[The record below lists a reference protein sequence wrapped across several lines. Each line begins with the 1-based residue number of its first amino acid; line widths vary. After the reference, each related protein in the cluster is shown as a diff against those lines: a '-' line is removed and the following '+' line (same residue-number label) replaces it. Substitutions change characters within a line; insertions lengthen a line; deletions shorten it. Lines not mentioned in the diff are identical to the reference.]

1 MTSWLR
7 STLRLI
13 RLLLVLAAVL
23 IPCGTA
29 TAYGPEAAS
38 PDLTGPSAS
47 AEPSRAGSRPAE
59 GRPRPGRPDGP
70 AARTEGVDD
79 PADPDYPDE
88 TESED
93 GVDDA
98 SPSTTA
104 PWGHHGDDY
113 DAATPTASESTQQA
127 GLAPSAL
134 PPTEAAAQG
143 RASGSDPSLRLLP
156 LGSGMVLI
164 GLGLALVG
172 LRVRHD

>member
-7 STLRLI
+7 PTLRLI

-29 TAYGPEAAS
+29 TAYFPETAP

-70 AARTEGVDD
+70 AAHTEGVDD
-79 PADPDYPDE
+79 PDE
-88 TESED
+88 AERED

-134 PPTEAAAQG
+134 PPTENAAQG

>member
-7 STLRLI
+7 SPLRLI

-29 TAYGPEAAS
+29 TAYCPEAAL

-70 AARTEGVDD
+70 AAHTEGVDD
-79 PADPDYPDE
+79 PDDPDDP
-88 TESED
+88 ESED

-113 DAATPTASESTQQA
+113 DAATPTASEPTQQA
-127 GLAPSAL
+127 GLAPSTL
-134 PPTEAAAQG
+134 PPTENAAQG

-156 LGSGMVLI
+156 LGSGMIFI
-164 GLGLALVG
+164 GLGLALALVG

>member
-7 STLRLI
+7 SPLRLI

-29 TAYGPEAAS
+29 TAYCPEAAL

-47 AEPSRAGSRPAE
+47 AEPSRAGNRPAE

-70 AARTEGVDD
+70 PAHTEGVDD
-79 PADPDYPDE
+79 P
-88 TESED
+88 
-93 GVDDA
+93 DDA

-113 DAATPTASESTQQA
+113 DAATPSASEPTQQA
-127 GLAPSAL
+127 GLAPSTL
-134 PPTEAAAQG
+134 PPTENAAQG

-156 LGSGMVLI
+156 LGSGMIFI
-164 GLGLALVG
+164 GLGLALALVG
-172 LRVRHD
+172 LQVRHD